1 MYGLAIKAA
10 LGIALL
16 AAIAFGVHRV
26 LEHFRGQGRAEIQIL
41 WDADKVAWEA
51 DKAARIA
58 RTTEI
63 TLDLS
68 NKLGA
73 AQDQAKQAKEKSDAT
88 FVPVFADVSRVID
101 RGGIRLPGD
110 VVRVLDDA
118 SRAANSARP
127 DASREASA
135 DPVSEAP
142 AANTLVYRESDLA
155 RFFGESAAA
164 YADAYGLWAACRVRE
179 QACYDTL
186 RKGLVP

>member
-1 MYGLAIKAA
+1 MIYGLAIKA
-10 LGIALL
+10 LL
-16 AAIAFGVHRV
+16 VAAVVATIAFGIHRA
-26 LEHFRGQGRAEIQIL
+26 LEHYRDQGRAEIQVL
-41 WDADKVAWEA
+41 WDA

-73 AQDQAKQAKEKSDAT
+73 ALDQAKQAKEKSDAA
-88 FVPVFADVSRVID
+88 FVPVLENVSRVVD

-110 VVRVLDDA
+110 VVRVLDGA

-127 DASREASA
+127 DAGGEASA

-142 AANTLVYRESDLA
+142 ASGTLTYRESDLA

-186 RKGLVP
+186 RKGMLP